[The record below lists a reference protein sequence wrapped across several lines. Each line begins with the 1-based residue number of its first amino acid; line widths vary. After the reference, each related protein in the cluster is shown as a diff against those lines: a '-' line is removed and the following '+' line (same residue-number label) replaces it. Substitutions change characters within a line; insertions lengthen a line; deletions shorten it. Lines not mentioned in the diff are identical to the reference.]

1 MSRRVPGHPAA
12 AASDLVGLGGAGV
25 LHLWRALREMLMR
38 AEGPGGRQGSSR
50 TGQGGGSV

>member
-1 MSRRVPGHPAA
+1 MSRRAPGHPAA

-25 LHLWRALREMLMR
+25 LHLWWALLEMLMR
-38 AEGPGGRQGSSR
+38 AEGPGGRQGSGR